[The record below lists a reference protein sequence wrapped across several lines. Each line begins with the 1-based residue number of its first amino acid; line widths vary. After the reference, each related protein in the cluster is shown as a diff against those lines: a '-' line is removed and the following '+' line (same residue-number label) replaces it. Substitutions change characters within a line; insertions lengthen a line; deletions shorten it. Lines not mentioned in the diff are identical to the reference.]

1 MNTKIED
8 ITADFLRE
16 EVKNFDGGYN
26 KTTSKHTLKCILNAL
41 WMKAQTGQREALIRL
56 GYDCDKE
63 FIISELK
70 RRGFDSEEIDTVF
83 CTAKAFTYDATCYKV
98 CW

>member
-26 KTTSKHTLKCILNAL
+26 KPISKHTLKCILNAL
-41 WMKAQTGQREALIRL
+41 WMNAKTGQREALISL
-56 GYDCDKE
+56 GCDCDKA

-70 RRGFDSEEIDTVF
+70 KRGFDSKEINIDF
-83 CTAKAFTYDATCYKV
+83 CTAKAFAYDATCYKV
-98 CW
+98 SW